1 MDNKTTYEMT
11 TLEIKS
17 DIHQMVEKIEQEQYL
32 LDIHHS
38 LSSLLDAQD
47 VMDVL
52 TESQKQNLL
61 LSLQQAQSGE
71 VRPYQNLKNKYN
83 QWFTK

>member
-1 MDNKTTYEMT
+1 MT
-11 TLEIKS
+11 MFQIKS
-17 DIHQMVEKIEQEQYL
+17 DIHTMVEKIEQEQYL

-38 LSSLLDAQD
+38 LAFLLENDND

-52 TESQKQNLL
+52 TESQKENLNV
-61 LSLQQAQSGE
+61 SINQAQSGN
-71 VRPYQNLKNKYN
+71 VQSLQNLKEKYN

>member
-1 MDNKTTYEMT
+1 MT

-32 LDIHHS
+32 LDIHYS
-38 LSSLLDAQD
+38 LSSLLDSQD

-71 VRPYQNLKNKYN
+71 VKPYQSLKNKYN

>member
-1 MDNKTTYEMT
+1 MT

-17 DIHQMVEKIEQEQYL
+17 DIHRMVEKIEQEQYL
-32 LDIHHS
+32 LDIHQS
-38 LSSLLDAQD
+38 LSALLDVKD

-52 TESQKQNLL
+52 NNEQKQNLQN
-61 LSLQQAQSGE
+61 SLQQAQNGE
-71 VRPYQNLKNKYN
+71 VQSYQDFKHRHN

>member
-1 MDNKTTYEMT
+1 MIHEMT

-71 VRPYQNLKNKYN
+71 VKPYQNLKNKYN

>member
-1 MDNKTTYEMT
+1 MT

-17 DIHQMVEKIEQEQYL
+17 DIHRMVENIEQEQYL
-32 LDIHHS
+32 LDIHQS
-38 LSSLLDAQD
+38 LSALLDVKD

-52 TESQKQNLL
+52 NNQQKQNLQT
-61 LSLQQAQSGE
+61 SLQQAQNGNVQS
-71 VRPYQNLKNKYN
+71 YQDFKNKHN

>member
-1 MDNKTTYEMT
+1 MT

-17 DIHQMVEKIEQEQYL
+17 DIHRMVEKIEQEQYL
-32 LDIHHS
+32 LDIHQS
-38 LSSLLDAQD
+38 LSALLDVKD

-52 TESQKQNLL
+52 NNQQKQNLQT
-61 LSLQQAQSGE
+61 SLQQAQNGNVTS
-71 VRPYQNLKNKYN
+71 YQDFKHKHN